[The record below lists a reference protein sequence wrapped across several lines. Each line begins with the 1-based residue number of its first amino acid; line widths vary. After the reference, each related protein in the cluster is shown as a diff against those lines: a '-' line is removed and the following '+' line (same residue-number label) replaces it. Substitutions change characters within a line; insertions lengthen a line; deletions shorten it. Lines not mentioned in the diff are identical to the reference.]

1 MKIDDTLDI
10 GGHVVAMNRLMTDL
24 IREARQTFKPD
35 DAAIKNLDS
44 EIKNHASMIEH
55 ILEVK
60 K

>member
-35 DAAIKNLDS
+35 DVAIKNLAR
-44 EIKNHASMIEH
+44 EIRNHASMIER